1 MPARARS
8 LGAFYYGPVWT
19 AHREVANGTMEDSSN
34 VLLLKPA
41 RPDSGFALKSARP
54 AYGTRQTAKRMVT
67 ATTYS
72 IGTQRD
78 NDFLDFF
85 EQSLKPELMN
95 AGAEILAYFVTENS
109 ENNFPVHPVRENE
122 NVLVCFSGF
131 SDETACNNHLH
142 ALDRSSQWLGQISD
156 MLTNKLSKP
165 PEVRKLSPTDRSL
178 LR

>member
-19 AHREVANGTMEDSSN
+19 VHREVANGTMEDSSN

-41 RPDSGFALKSARP
+41 RPDSGFALKSTRP
-54 AYGTRQTAKRMVT
+54 AYGTHETVKRMVT

-109 ENNFPVHPVRENE
+109 HNGWDKF
-122 NVLVCFSGF
+122 
-131 SDETACNNHLH
+131 
-142 ALDRSSQWLGQISD
+142 
-156 MLTNKLSKP
+156 LTC
-165 PEVRKLSPTDRSL
+165 
-178 LR
+178 